1 MTVIERLGDE
11 VAEAVVANA
20 GDAVIVADASGT
32 IRFWNPAA
40 EAMFG
45 HSRQDAVG
53 ATLDLVVPE
62 KLREAHWDG
71 FRRVVA
77 SGETKYAGR
86 TLAVPALRA
95 DGTRISIEFTVALL
109 RDEAGGLV
117 GVGAII
123 RDVSARWEQERA
135 LRGRVDELEREL
147 AALRR

>member
-1 MTVIERLGDE
+1 MTVGESVGEDLLE
-11 VAEAVVANA
+11 ALVAAA
-20 GDAVIVADASGT
+20 GDAVIVADPTGT
-32 IRFWNPAA
+32 IRYWNARA
-40 EAMFG
+40 EEMFG
-45 HSRQDAVG
+45 HPRERAVG
-53 ATLDLVVPE
+53 TSLDLIIPE
-62 KLREAHWDG
+62 RLRERHWEG
-71 FRRVVA
+71 FHRTLA
-77 SGETKYAGR
+77 AGETKYAGR